1 MPRPFHVGKAT
12 FELHFPIQGIL
23 CGHFPLSTLKG
34 TAQTSIDEIL
44 QMFLNNIDWAWP
56 RGFSMLNNIDGTYVR
71 GAHTGRLS
79 ARQCKVCFVCVSVP
93 LLLPFLCACLS
104 SLQSC
109 FWLCPLQ
116 YLTVLLFGLTTGNH
130 TSPAHSWPG
139 DVGCLKRAVSNHM
152 WT

>member
-1 MPRPFHVGKAT
+1 MLPRPLQCWEANFRVT
-12 FELHFPIQGIL
+12 FSDPGNPVWTLPIFNIE
-23 CGHFPLSTLKG
+23 G
-34 TAQTSIDEIL
+34 TAQTSTNEIL

-56 RGFSMLNNIDGTYVR
+56 RGFSMLNNIYGAYVR
-71 GAHTGRLS
+71 SAHTGKLS
-79 ARQCKVCFVCVSVP
+79 ARQCKVCFVCVP

-104 SLQSC
+104 SLQPC
-109 FWLCPLQ
+109 FRLCPLQ